1 MQLDCKL
8 VNLEFVNLGVRED
21 DFQLNRND
29 FAEGLSLGTSE
40 GQVDGVDFLVVGLNM
55 WEDSQGDGHLQ
66 GGLALDFLFNWD
78 VDDLDGVLSEG
89 LLVSEGE
96 SASLLP
102 WPVGVVEDLDLFDE
116 RGSWVG

>member
-55 WEDSQGDGHLQ
+55 G
-66 GGLALDFLFNWD
+66 
-78 VDDLDGVLSEG
+78 
-89 LLVSEGE
+89 
-96 SASLLP
+96 
-102 WPVGVVEDLDLFDE
+102 
-116 RGSWVG
+116 